1 MKENV
6 ETINAFLFLYRQI
19 KFDTAGRIMDADVSS
34 VVSFVT
40 ARYEKEKWKELI
52 DKVIFLIRK
61 VGIPKYQ
68 EAVDK

>member
-1 MKENV
+1 
-6 ETINAFLFLYRQI
+6 
-19 KFDTAGRIMDADVSS
+19 MDADISS

-52 DKVIFLIRK
+52 DKVIMLIRK